1 MRDWGRTAYEAFR
14 TKNATIT
21 FTTEHPDFH
30 QVDPTYRALGFQP
43 SSVQEILR
51 NISQS
56 CDKDSYMYSRLSY
69 YEKNDSL
76 LYFCYNNK
84 SLLILDS
91 TRYTIQRSIPLNFT
105 FPFLE
110 IAKLYPENDSLVIL
124 LINSGFHQG
133 FVNNFNNTVFLRVNL
148 TTQQVTQNFTL
159 DRGFGATESVVSYA
173 GNGTNSSYILTN
185 SYGSQYKNITVYAF
199 NTTGNNYT
207 LTSLYN
213 ETLNYS
219 KTNTNDIFS
228 QLFVAGDLVMTS
240 NNNSILFFNNKGN
253 LIFAANNLTLYSVD
267 FDGWR
272 RNPAFFEGR
281 NKTFYCESNGVITQ
295 FTVKGTLVNAKALVN
310 GTQLQVARGNS
321 QQGDQVFFLQE
332 QRTYDDSYWYVL
344 DLDTSKIISQVPQ
357 VYNDIFTTNVTYGIL
372 HNKTI
377 SVFSWS
383 TDQFLGKLTIE
394 QSGGSNDQFYYYDG
408 ENSLVYYLRYPVS
421 PAQCVL
427 VQFDIKTGVYKNI
440 SSMNGTNL
448 CTGRITQVN
457 STTLDFVIEDK
468 RGGYLINSVRFGQLN
483 FTYPI
488 EILKQ
493 GFAAVNFNN
502 SNNLTIDLIHYYV
515 PNLGWNHS
523 LFTFNNNSRSFIFQN
538 ASKVTG
544 LDTIHMHVFR
554 YFGGQ
559 KVFASNTW
567 NFNSID
573 LVSNLVNAYDV
584 HYRDSVPTKLFGNN
598 GDEGFIVTDARI
610 YSGIPYYYNTNA
622 NQFGSL
628 PTTQDLALDARASGR
643 CKYFQSNGYAIS
655 QAVIDIY
662 DFCANSES
670 EKVSFIRHFL
680 RRYAQ

>member
-1 MRDWGRTAYEAFR
+1 MFR
-14 TKNATIT
+14 
-21 FTTEHPDFH
+21 TEHPDFH
-30 QVDPTYRALGFQP
+30 KVDPTYRALGFQP
-43 SSVQEILR
+43 SNVTEILR
-51 NISQS
+51 NTSKA
-56 CDKDSYMYSRLSY
+56 CDDDSYTYSRLAY

-76 LYFCYNNK
+76 LYFCYNNH
-84 SLLILDS
+84 SLLVLDS
-91 TRYTIQRSIPLNFT
+91 TRYTVQGSIPLNFD

-110 IAKLYPENDSLVIL
+110 FAKLYNENDSAVIL

-133 FVNNFNNTVFLRVNL
+133 FTHNFNSTVFIRVNL
-148 TTQQVTQNFTL
+148 TSQQITQNFTL
-159 DRGFGATESVVSYA
+159 DQGFGSTESVVSYA
-173 GNGTNSSYILTN
+173 GNGTNSYILTN
-185 SYGSQYKNITVYAF
+185 TYGPQIKNITVYAF
-199 NTTGNNYT
+199 NTSGNNYNI
-207 LTSLYN
+207 TSLYT

-253 LIFAANNLTLYSVD
+253 LISKANNLTLYSVD

-281 NKTFYCESNGVITQ
+281 NKTFYYESNGIITQ
-295 FTVKGTLVNAKALVN
+295 FTVKGTLINAKALVN

-344 DLDTSKIISQVPQ
+344 DVGTSQIISQIPQ
-357 VYNDIFTTNVTYGIL
+357 VYSDIFTTDITYGIL

-377 SVFSWS
+377 SVFSWA
-383 TDQFLGKLTIE
+383 TDGFLGKLTIE
-394 QSGGSNDQFYYYDG
+394 QSGSINNQFYYYDS
-408 ENSLVYYLRYPVS
+408 ENSFIYYLRYPIS

-440 SSMNGTNL
+440 SSFNNSNTCL
-448 CTGRITQVN
+448 GRITQVN
-457 STTLDFVIEDK
+457 STSLDFVIED
-468 RGGYLINSVRFGQLN
+468 RMGSYFINSARYGQVN
-483 FTYPI
+483 FTYTY

-502 SNNLTIDLIHYYV
+502 NNNLTIDLIHYSL
-515 PNLGWNHS
+515 PTLGWNHS
-523 LFTFNNNSRSFIFQN
+523 LYTFNNNSRLFTFQN
-538 ASKVTG
+538 GSKVTG
-544 LDTIHMHVFR
+544 LDTIHTHVFR

-573 LVSNLVNAYDV
+573 LISNLVDAYDV

-598 GDEGFIVTDARI
+598 GDEGFIVTDQRT
-610 YSGIPYYYNTNA
+610 YGGVPYYYNLNA

-643 CKYFQSNGYAIS
+643 CKYFQGNGYPVS
-655 QAVIDIY
+655 EAVIDIY
-662 DFCANSES
+662 DFCASSDS
-670 EKVSFIRHFL
+670 EKPSFIHKYL
-680 RRYAQ
+680 RRYSQ